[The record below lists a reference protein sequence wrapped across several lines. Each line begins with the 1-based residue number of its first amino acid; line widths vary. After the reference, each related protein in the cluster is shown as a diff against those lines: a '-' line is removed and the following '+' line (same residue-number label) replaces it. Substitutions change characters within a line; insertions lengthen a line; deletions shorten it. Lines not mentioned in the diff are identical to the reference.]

1 MSESSAHKVAAL
13 KELQPHQETALK
25 SITNG
30 SILWGGVGSGKS
42 RVAIAYY
49 ARNEAPRQLYVITTA
64 KKRDSLDWVAEA
76 ARKAIGPPVLTV
88 DSWNNLSKYVDVKN
102 AFFIFDEQRLVGKGE
117 WVKAFLKIAKKN
129 RWIMLSATPGDTWM
143 DYVPVFIANGF
154 YKNRT
159 EFVRE
164 HVVFAPYTKFPKIDR
179 YVGLNRLVRNRHAVL
194 VHMPY
199 AKHTRRHSKTIQVEF
214 DVDGLEK
221 VVKNRWHIYE
231 DRPLR
236 DISEVFI
243 VGRKLV
249 NSHTSRVAAIKML
262 MKQHPRLIVFY
273 NFDFE
278 LEILR
283 KIGESSD
290 CDFAEWN
297 GHKHQEIPQSKKW
310 LYVVQ
315 YMAGAEGWNC
325 VDTDAM
331 AFFSL
336 SYSYKLWEQ
345 AHGRIDRMNSP
356 FSDLYYYVLRSNSI
370 IDRVVW
376 QALKAK
382 KSFNV
387 KAFDER
393 ILGW

>member
-1 MSESSAHKVAAL
+1 M
-13 KELQPHQETALK
+13 
-25 SITNG
+25 
-30 SILWGGVGSGKS
+30 
-42 RVAIAYY
+42 
-49 ARNEAPRQLYVITTA
+49 ITTA

-102 AFFIFDEQRLVGKGE
+102 AFFVFDEQRLVGKGE

-164 HVVFAPYTKFPKIDR
+164 HVVFAPYTKFPKIER

-199 AKHTRRHSKTIQVEF
+199 AKHTRRHSKTINVEF

-249 NSHTSRVAAIKML
+249 NSHSSRVAAIKML